1 MDLFCEAVSGKE
13 DVMNLID
20 ARVGEEYTVKEI
32 EAQDEELKSFLFSL
46 GCYSGEPITV
56 ISHIKGGC
64 VVSIKDAR
72 YNMDTDLAQAISI

>member
-1 MDLFCEAVSGKE
+1 MSLYEAELEKE
-13 DVMNLID
+13 YL
-20 ARVGEEYTVKEI
+20 VKAINTDDNEL
-32 EAQDEELKSFLFSL
+32 EAFLFSL

-72 YNMDTDLAQAISI
+72 YNMDTDLAKAISI